1 MTMIQSMTGFGRATL
16 ILPEKKISVEV
27 KSLNSK
33 QIDINTRIPSFYK
46 EKELEVRSLLSSTLR
61 RGKIELSIFIE
72 NTDVNTQYK
81 INKDLVGE
89 YMKSLQDL
97 GGEKIASGELL
108 SIAMRL
114 PDAMKVE
121 REEIDEEEWKAI
133 RKVVEEAI
141 QALVNYR
148 KAEGLSLDKDI
159 KEQIDTIDRLHNEV
173 PKYEQERVV
182 TIKERISTKLK
193 DVLQSVDFDQ
203 NRLEQEMIYFI
214 EKLDVSEEKVRL
226 KNHCDY
232 FIETMN
238 SKESNGKKLGFIS
251 QELGREI
258 NTMGSKANHTEIQKI
273 VVQMKD
279 ALEKIKEQVL
289 NVL

>member
-1 MTMIQSMTGFGRATL
+1 MIQSMTGFGRATL
-16 ILPEKKISVEV
+16 ILPQKKISVEV

-33 QIDINTRIPSFYK
+33 QVDINTRIPSFYK

-72 NTDVNTQYK
+72 NTDTNAQYK

-89 YMKSLQDL
+89 YMRSLQDL
-97 GGEKIASGELL
+97 GNEKIAGGELL

-121 REEIDEEEWKAI
+121 REEIDEKEWSAI
-133 RKVVEEAI
+133 MEVVKEALDS
-141 QALVNYR
+141 LVAYR
-148 KAEGLSLDKDI
+148 KAEGLSLENDI
-159 KEQIDTIDRLHNEV
+159 KEQISRIDSLHNDV
-173 PKYEQERVV
+173 PKYEQERIS
-182 TIKERISTKLK
+182 TIKDRISTKLN

-226 KNHCDY
+226 KNHCAY

-238 SKESNGKKLGFIS
+238 SNESSGKKLGFIS

-258 NTMGSKANHTEIQKI
+258 NTLGSKANHTEIQKI

-279 ALEKIKEQVL
+279 SLEKIKEQVL